1 MHEWSIE
8 RIFERQDEMTA
19 RADKLRAVALDL
31 RIQAQELEAEAARLE
46 LFAREQLFDW
56 VGGEPG

>member
-8 RIFERQDEMTA
+8 RIFERQDDMAA
-19 RADKLRAVALDL
+19 RVDKLRAVALDL
-31 RIQAQELEAEAARLE
+31 RVQARELEAEATRLE
-46 LFAREQLFDW
+46 LLAREQWFDW